1 MAPKKPR
8 TAPTPAS
15 KPAQPKNRKR
25 TGPPKKL
32 LSDSEKIKKLYA
44 TLVKQLDGAHFPNA
58 LRTTDKLLALDP
70 NDADA
75 RQTQLFLLLQTDK
88 YAQALDLLD
97 HAPEGQD
104 VAYERAYCLYRLQRE
119 EDADTALDELMAAK
133 PDDRG
138 VQHLE
143 AQLSYRQGQYGAAYD
158 LYNSL
163 LDSAEP
169 GTDEHADITTNA
181 RAAHAHLDFVTSS
194 FAGALDA
201 LPPSITS
208 ALESAPPPTLPSA
221 STSTFTPVTAP
232 TAAAPP
238 KRAVRKKRVP
248 KGVTPGVGPAPDPER
263 WLKKTERSTYVPPR
277 GKKRAGGG
285 ATQGFTPA
293 AEGVPSAG
301 GASGGGGKK
310 KGKKK

>member
-8 TAPTPAS
+8 TVPAS
-15 KPAQPKNRKR
+15 RPAQPKDRKR
-25 TGPPKKL
+25 TGPPKKV
-32 LSDSEKIKKLYA
+32 LSEADKAKKLYA

-58 LRTTDKLLALDP
+58 LKTTDKLLALDP
-70 NDADA
+70 NDSDA
-75 RQTQLFLLLQTDK
+75 RQTKLFLLLQTDK

-119 EDADTALDELMAAK
+119 EDADTALDELMAAR

-143 AQLSYRQGQYGAAYD
+143 AQLSYRQGEYGAAYD

-194 FAGALDA
+194 YAGALDA
-201 LPPSITS
+201 LPSAITS
-208 ALESAPPPTLPSA
+208 ALESAPPPALPSA
-221 STSTFTPVTAP
+221 SSSAIPAAATAP
-232 TAAAPP
+232 APTTAP
-238 KRAVRKKRVP
+238 KRTVRTKRVP
-248 KGVTPGVGPAPDPER
+248 KGITPGVSPAPDPER
-263 WLKKTERSTYVPPR
+263 WLKKTERSSYVPPR

-293 AEGVPSAG
+293 VENVPSSAAG
-301 GASGGGGKK
+301 GGGGGKK